1 LECRALIVLD
11 THVLVWTV
19 EGDSRLGQA
28 TRQLIER
35 VSTAGSILVPAIS
48 LWEIAM
54 LVAKER
60 LALGQDVRTWIESV
74 IGLQGI
80 EIADLLPQISLDSVS
95 LPGNFHA
102 DPADRMIVAT
112 ARHHQAVLVTADR
125 QILDYAAQG
134 YLIAQDAQR

>member
-1 LECRALIVLD
+1 MIILD

-19 EGDSRLGQA
+19 EDDPRLGQTA
-28 TRQLIER
+28 RRKIDEE
-35 VSTAGSILVPAIS
+35 STEGQILLPAIS

-54 LVAKER
+54 LVARDR
-60 LALGQDVRTWIESV
+60 LALGQDIRSWVDRVLE
-74 IGLQGI
+74 LQGI
-80 EIADLLPQISLDSVS
+80 ELAALLPQISLDAVA

-112 ARHHQAVLVTADR
+112 ARFHGATLLTADR

-134 YLIAQDAQR
+134 HLIALDARK

>member
-1 LECRALIVLD
+1 MIVLD

-19 EGDSRLGQA
+19 EDDSRLGQT
-28 TRQLIER
+28 TRRLIEQESADGR
-35 VSTAGSILVPAIS
+35 ILVPAIS

-60 LALGQDVRTWIESV
+60 LALGQDVRTWIDNV
-74 IGLQGI
+74 IGLDGL
-80 EIADLLPQISLDSVS
+80 EIAELLPHISLDAVS
-95 LPGNFHA
+95 LPGSFHP

-112 ARHHQAVLVTADR
+112 ARYHQAKLVTADR

-134 YLIAQDAQR
+134 HLIAQDAQT

>member
-19 EGDSRLGQA
+19 EGDPRLGQA
-28 TRQLIER
+28 TSELIDRE
-35 VSTAGSILVPAIS
+35 STNGRILVPAIS

-54 LVAKER
+54 LVAKQR
-60 LALGQDVRTWIESV
+60 LALGQDVRTWIDV
-74 IGLQGI
+74 AVCLQGI
-80 EIADLLPQISLDSVS
+80 EIADLLPHISIDSVS
-95 LPGNFHA
+95 LPGSFHP

-112 ARHHQAVLVTADR
+112 ARHHRAALITADR

-134 YLIAQDAQR
+134 YLIAQDARK